1 MSNYFSLSLS
11 LSLSSFY
18 DIYSFQL
25 IPVFGELIAQD
36 RPSYQYLV
44 ESIRQFPDQVII
56 IVISSLSL
64 TLPYPLSLSLSQES
78 FAEMISNAGFCHVTY
93 ESLLGGVVA
102 IHSGFKPVK

>member
-1 MSNYFSLSLS
+1 MSNCFSLSLSLS

-64 TLPYPLSLSLSQES
+64 TLSFSLSQES
-78 FAEMISNAGFCHVTY
+78 FAEMISDAGFCHVTY